1 MMVKERERGY
11 SHARTAT
18 ATTST
23 NAKETRIADCPR
35 SRGDRGSKA
44 REKEGDISN
53 LIKEREG
60 YSSNLAR
67 AKFNLEQL
75 QRERDA
81 MGNEEE
87 IVEGLDEWRK
97 RYKTLQQ
104 RQRPTA
110 VNYHA
115 TRHASC
121 TSSVEG
127 TTWSRK
133 SMSAYGNM
141 PRNCK

>member
-1 MMVKERERGY
+1 MKEKPVSEKRAQTRARKLREKIEDYR
-11 SHARTAT
+11 
-18 ATTST
+18 
-23 NAKETRIADCPR
+23 
-35 SRGDRGSKA
+35 SKA

-97 RYKTLQQ
+97 RYKTAERAWKRVKQE
-104 RQRPTA
+104 R
-110 VNYHA
+110 
-115 TRHASC
+115 
-121 TSSVEG
+121 
-127 TTWSRK
+127 
-133 SMSAYGNM
+133 
-141 PRNCK
+141 